1 MGRAFAIT
9 GDIEFLRFI
18 SCSVARGATADIRTH
33 QEARLTYWPPRLRQ
47 QAQRDPELLRDGQYT
62 LSQWLRDKATEGD
75 ENRLRRCNV
84 GGLVLFSMMS
94 DDRKSSNAVRLLSSS
109 ACGFGVSSATMLMA
123 NISSP
128 ACAFYLPRTLY
139 GYIAAFHDPADAA
152 AVTKDQTSAA
162 TFEEEH
168 PILHFSALFHAPAV
182 PTYVLFHGLGAICY
196 LVGAFCVSQYTQEV
210 PLHSRIGFGAGV
222 LHALHSAYASFKVY
236 VQKSSSGW
244 F

>member
-1 MGRAFAIT
+1 MNGT
-9 GDIEFLRFI
+9 EFHYLPDAAP
-18 SCSVARGATADIRTH
+18 CSLSFENRDQLARVTVGA
-33 QEARLTYWPPRLRQ
+33 
-47 QAQRDPELLRDGQYT
+47 
-62 LSQWLRDKATEGD
+62 KNGD
-75 ENRLRRCNV
+75 EPLQLPVTSNSYASSAAALLGARPPIFGLTRRPVLRIGLHDYVSRPNGILNFFEMV

-109 ACGFGVSSATMLMA
+109 ACAFGVSSATMLMA

-139 GYIAAFHDPADAA
+139 
-152 AVTKDQTSAA
+152 
-162 TFEEEH
+162 
-168 PILHFSALFHAPAV
+168 
-182 PTYVLFHGLGAICY
+182 YVLFHGLGAICY

-210 PLHSRIGFGAGV
+210 PLHSRIGFCTGV
-222 LHALHSAYASFKVY
+222 LHASHSAYASFKVY